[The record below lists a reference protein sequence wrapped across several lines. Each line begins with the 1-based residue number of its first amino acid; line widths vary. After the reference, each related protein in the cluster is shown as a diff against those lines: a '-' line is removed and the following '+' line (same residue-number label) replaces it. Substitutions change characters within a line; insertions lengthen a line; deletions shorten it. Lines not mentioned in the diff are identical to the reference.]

1 MTGGPNRPLCGGKLL
16 KRDGHCTQ
24 PAGWGTPHPGTGRCK
39 LHGGCSP
46 SHVAAAVAAAVRERA
61 TTYGQPLDITPA
73 AALLEEVRYAA
84 GHVAWLRGKVAELE
98 PEALTWGIAERSLKG
113 ATEFTGTDIT
123 ERAALNVWLEAY
135 HRERRYLLDV
145 SKAALAAGVEE
156 RLVQLAEAQGLAVVA
171 VLARV
176 FDRLQLTGEQRSLA
190 ATVVPEE
197 LRAQSALTA

>member
-1 MTGGPNRPLCGGKLL
+1 MNEAGQCTAKS
-16 KRDGHCTQ
+16 KRSGQ
-24 PAGWGTPHPGTGRCK
+24 RCK
-39 LHGGCSP
+39 RGVTPGLDKCYIHAGIS
-46 SHVAAAVAAAVRERA
+46 RA
-61 TTYGQPLDITPA
+61 DQLVTRAMATYGLPRDILPA

-98 PEALTWGIAERSLKG
+98 PEALTWGVAEK
-113 ATEFTGTDIT
+113 ATKEAT

-176 FDRLQLTGEQRSLA
+176 FDRLQLTAGQRALA
-190 ATVVPEE
+190 ATAVPEE
-197 LRAQSALTA
+197 LRAQSAL

>member
-1 MTGGPNRPLCGGKLL
+1 MARCAARSSRTGEP
-16 KRDGHCTQ
+16 
-24 PAGWGTPHPGTGRCK
+24 CK
-39 LHGGCSP
+39 AYAVHGSTVCIAHG
-46 SHVAAAVAAAVRERA
+46 AAAPQVRAKAMVR
-61 TTYGQPLDITPA
+61 TYGLPRDILPA

-98 PEALTWGIAERSLKG
+98 PGALTWGIAEKSTKE
-113 ATEFTGTDIT
+113 ATEFTGTDVT

-156 RLVQLAEAQGLAVVA
+156 RLVQLAEAQGLAIVS

-176 FDRLQLTGEQRSLA
+176 FERLALTEAQRALA

-197 LRAQSALTA
+197 LRAQSAM

>member
-1 MTGGPNRPLCGGKLL
+1 MALPRCGGTNRQGQPCKLA
-16 KRDGHCTQ
+16 
-24 PAGWGTPHPGTGRCK
+24 AGQGTGHVGHGNCK
-39 LHGGCSP
+39 HHGGATRNGIR
-46 SHVAAAVAAAVRERA
+46 HAASARA
-61 TTYGQPLDITPA
+61 ETLVQTYGIPRDITPA

-98 PEALTWGIAERSLKG
+98 PEALTWGVAEVAHKS
-113 ATEFTGTDIT
+113 ATEFGGTDTT

-156 RLVQLAEAQGLAVVA
+156 RLVQLAEAQGLAVVS

-176 FDRLQLTGEQRSLA
+176 FERLALTEAQRQLA
-190 ATVVPEE
+190 VTVVPEE
-197 LRAQSALTA
+197 LRAQSAM

>member
-1 MTGGPNRPLCGGKLL
+1 MAHPLCGGKLL
-16 KRDGHCTQ
+16 KRDGTCRR
-24 PAGWGTPHPGTGRCK
+24 PAGWGTPHPGSGRCK

-46 SHVAAAVAAAVRERA
+46 SHVASAIAAKIRDGTA
-61 TTYGQPLDITPA
+61 TYGAPRDITPA

-98 PEALTWGIAERSLKG
+98 PEALTWGLAEVAEKN
-113 ATEFTGTDIT
+113 ATEFGGTDRI

-176 FDRLQLTGEQRSLA
+176 FDRLQLTGEQRQLA

-197 LRAQSALTA
+197 LRAQSAV

>member
-1 MTGGPNRPLCGGKLL
+1 MNEAGQCTAKS
-16 KRDGHCTQ
+16 KRSGQ
-24 PAGWGTPHPGTGRCK
+24 RCK
-39 LHGGCSP
+39 RGVTPGLDKCYIHAGIS
-46 SHVAAAVAAAVRERA
+46 RA
-61 TTYGQPLDITPA
+61 DQLVTRAMATYGLPRDILPA

-98 PEALTWGIAERSLKG
+98 PEALTWGVAEKATKE
-113 ATEFTGTDIT
+113 ATEHPGADTI

-176 FDRLQLTGEQRSLA
+176 FDRLQLTAGQRALA
-190 ATVVPEE
+190 ATAVPEE
-197 LRAQSALTA
+197 LRAQSAL

>member
-1 MTGGPNRPLCGGKLL
+1 MDPARQCTGKSKRSGK
-16 KRDGHCTQ
+16 
-24 PAGWGTPHPGTGRCK
+24 RCK
-39 LHGGCSP
+39 RGATPGLDKCYIHAGRSRADQQ
-46 SHVAAAVAAAVRERA
+46 VIRA
-61 TTYGQPLDITPA
+61 TATYGIPRDIAPA

-98 PEALTWGIAERSLKG
+98 PDVLTWGVAEVAHKE
-113 ATEFTGTDIT
+113 ATEFGGTDT
-123 ERAALNVWLEAY
+123 VERAALNVWLEAY

-176 FDRLQLTGEQRSLA
+176 FDRLALTDGQRQLA

-197 LRAQSALTA
+197 LRAQSAV

>member
-1 MTGGPNRPLCGGKLL
+1 MALPRCGGTNRQGGPCGLA
-16 KRDGHCTQ
+16 
-24 PAGWGTPHPGTGRCK
+24 AGQGTGHTGHGNCK
-39 LHGGCSP
+39 HHGGATRNGVM
-46 SHVAAAVAAAVRERA
+46 HGATQRAASLIQ
-61 TTYGQPLDITPA
+61 TYGLPRDITPA

-98 PEALTWGIAERSLKG
+98 PEALTWGTAEIAHKK
-113 ATEFTGTDIT
+113 ATEFSGTDTI

-176 FDRLQLTGEQRSLA
+176 FDRLQLTDGQRTLA
-190 ATVVPEE
+190 ATAVPEE
-197 LRAQSALTA
+197 LRAQSAM